1 MKHGHRKSGFTL
13 VELLVVMAIIA
24 LLLGLLLPALAKAR
38 ATARQVKDATQLR
51 QIHTAW
57 LTWCRAFNGTF
68 PTPGLINRVGTIPG
82 KGNEDITQNSHANLY
97 GACLAQNYFSAQL
110 CLSPSE
116 SSGNVANAATYNF
129 NAYNVALD
137 KYWDENN
144 TTRFKTDLNATSHTS
159 YGTLHLA
166 GARKSKEWKESLNSK
181 FAVVGNRG
189 VKDGS
194 YAAADYNKSKTL
206 EIHGGRSS
214 WEGNV
219 CYNDNHVNFE
229 QNFTPEGTV
238 KWGPNLDVDDSLFK
252 DDTEA
257 NTADMWLTMCSTV
270 TGSGNNYV
278 FTITWD

>member
-129 NAYNVALD
+129 NAYNVAID
-137 KYWDENN
+137 KYWDEDNI
-144 TTRFKTDLNATSHTS
+144 TRFKTDLNATSHTS
-159 YGTLHLA
+159 YGTHHLA
-166 GARKSKEWKESLNSK
+166 GTRKSKEWKESLNSK
-181 FAVVGNRG
+181 FAVIGNRG

-194 YAAADYNKSKTL
+194 YAANDYNKSKTL

-252 DDTEA
+252 DDLEA

>member
-57 LTWCRAFNGTF
+57 LTWSRAFNGTF

-82 KGNEDITQNSHANLY
+82 KGNEDIAQNSHANLY

-116 SSGNVANAATYNF
+116 SSANVANAATYNF
-129 NAYNVALD
+129 NAYNVAND
-137 KYWDENN
+137 VYWDE
-144 TTRFKTDLNATSHTS
+144 TAATRFKADLNATSNTS
-159 YGTLHLA
+159 YGTHHLA
-166 GARKSKEWKESLNSK
+166 GARKTKEWKESLNSK
-181 FAVVGNRG
+181 FAIVGNRG

-194 YAAADYNKSKTL
+194 YAANDYNKSKTL

-214 WEGNV
+214 WEGNI
-219 CYNDNHVNFE
+219 CYNDNHVAFE

-238 KWGPNLDVDDSLFK
+238 KFGPNLDVDDNIFK
-252 DDTEA
+252 EETEA
-257 NTADMWLTMCSTV
+257 NGADMWLTMCSQV
-270 TGSGNNYV
+270 TGSGSNFT

>member
-1 MKHGHRKSGFTL
+1 MLSRIVT
-13 VELLVVMAIIA
+13 
-24 LLLGLLLPALAKAR
+24 
-38 ATARQVKDATQLR
+38 
-51 QIHTAW
+51 
-57 LTWCRAFNGTF
+57 
-68 PTPGLINRVGTIPG
+68 RVGEISALISTI
-82 KGNEDITQNSHANLY
+82 
-97 GACLAQNYFSAQL
+97 
-110 CLSPSE
+110 SE
-116 SSGNVANAATYNF
+116 STETQAAGLQQVNSSVNEMDKMTQQNAAMVEESTAAARSLANEAEDL
-129 NAYNVALD
+129 NQLI
-137 KYWDENN
+137 
-144 TTRFKTDLNATSHTS
+144 TRFKTDLNATSHTS
-159 YGTLHLA
+159 YGTHHLA
-166 GARKSKEWKESLNSK
+166 GTRKSKEWKESLNSK
-181 FAVVGNRG
+181 FAVIGNRG

-194 YAAADYNKSKTL
+194 YAANDYNKSKTL